1 MSRRVYLDHGATTPV
16 AQEVVEAMIPV
27 FTETFGNASSI
38 HGFGREARKLADAAR
53 EQVAKAIGATAQEI
67 YFTAGGTEA
76 DNLAIVGVA
85 EALGEKKGKHIITTC
100 IEHHAIG
107 ETFEHLEKKGFA
119 TTVLPVD
126 EHGMVNPADVEK
138 AIRPDTILVSIMHGN
153 NEIGTIQPIAEIGK
167 ICKDKGVYLHSDAVQ
182 TVGHIPVDV
191 NELGVNL
198 LSMAAHKFYGPK
210 GIGALYVRKGTRI
223 KNIVHG
229 GAQERK
235 LRPGTENVPGIVGMG
250 KAIEIA
256 VRDMDKNNAHLNT
269 LRERLIEG
277 ILKIPDTRLNGHPSK
292 RLPGNVNVSIEY
304 IEGESLLLSLD
315 MKGIAASSGSAC
327 TSGSLEPS
335 HVLMAIGLSHQT
347 AHGSLRLTIGH
358 ENTVEDVD
366 YVLEVLP
373 TIVERLRAMSPIY
386 NKRA

>member
-1 MSRRVYLDHGATTPV
+1 MTRRVYLDHGATTPV
-16 AQEVVEAMIPV
+16 AKEVVEAMIPV
-27 FTETFGNASSI
+27 FTETYGNASSI
-38 HGFGREARKLADAAR
+38 HGFGREARKLTDAAR

-67 YFTAGGTEA
+67 YFTGGGTEA

-85 EALGEKKGKHIITTC
+85 EALGEKKGKHIITSC
-100 IEHHAIG
+100 VEHHAIG
-107 ETFEHLEKKGFA
+107 ETFEALEKKGF
-119 TTVLPVD
+119 TTTFLPVD
-126 EHGMVNPADVEK
+126 EYGMVNPADVEK

-167 ICKDKGVYLHSDAVQ
+167 ICKGKGVYLHTDAVQ

-223 KNIVHG
+223 KNIIHG

-235 LRPGTENVPGIVGMG
+235 VRPGTENVPGIVGMG

-256 VRDMDKNNAHLNT
+256 IRDMEKDNAHLNA
-269 LRERLIEG
+269 LRQRVIEG
-277 ILKIPDTRLNGHPSK
+277 ILQIPDTRLNGHPTQ

-347 AHGSLRLTIGH
+347 AHGSLRLTLGH
-358 ENTVEDVD
+358 ENTMEDVE